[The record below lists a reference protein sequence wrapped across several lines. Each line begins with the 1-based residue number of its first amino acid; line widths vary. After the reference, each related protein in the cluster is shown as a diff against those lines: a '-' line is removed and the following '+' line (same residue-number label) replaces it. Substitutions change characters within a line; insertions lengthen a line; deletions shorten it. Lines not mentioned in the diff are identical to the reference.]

1 MVGTLGD
8 IDANAVYAAAV
19 RRCERFSHLIER
31 EHGALVVEDEHFAF
45 AQVHEIVAVIAID
58 VHGVVGGSS
67 RRSWLKDIEGGKAGF
82 VAGKPIVSGGYISAY
97 AIYPCGII
105 AICVGGF
112 AGIAE
117 VARLDSIELSAV
129 EGSAAYKTEV
139 CSGLPIQEFLLA
151 YGRAVVLVF
160 LTEVVMCVPGI
171 VCVVKRCRQ
180 HSSACCAA
188 AHPDEQSG
196 DNCNR
201 NDNARFLLF
210 GANRCRWGSGS
221 RRDEA
226 PLGSLLEVGACLCGS
241 VAIGGDERCL
251 LGRCAVLHRHS
262 RLRPHG
268 WFGRFMVRWLL
279 GNIAGTGRLRWVAPV
294 VWIGCAGHGQPFWW
308 CCLHMLNGMPL

>member
-1 MVGTLGD
+1 MSCNRQRHLPPQVGRYLGD

-160 LTEVVMCVPGI
+160 LTESLCACQASSASSSVVDSTAAHAAQPPIPTSKAAIIAIATIMPVFFFSGRIGAGGAAGAGGMKPPWGACWKLAP
-171 VCVVKRCRQ
+171 VCV
-180 HSSACCAA
+180 
-188 AHPDEQSG
+188 
-196 DNCNR
+196 
-201 NDNARFLLF
+201 
-210 GANRCRWGSGS
+210 
-221 RRDEA
+221 A
-226 PLGSLLEVGACLCGS
+226 PLPLVGTNGAC
-241 VAIGGDERCL
+241 
-251 LGRCAVLHRHS
+251 
-262 RLRPHG
+262 
-268 WFGRFMVRWLL
+268 
-279 GNIAGTGRLRWVAPV
+279 
-294 VWIGCAGHGQPFWW
+294 
-308 CCLHMLNGMPL
+308 